1 MALGKPKKKIT
12 PDEVAV
18 LFLMFSHDIVM
29 NARQDL
35 ETRLVVQKRSELDKV
50 AEELM
55 FFCFFALDYW
65 ISNHISARKERRT
78 VREALSNHWRQM
90 LGCDDKG
97 QTMLRA
103 LQERLKDYGQT
114 VNEEQSDQAKFL
126 GLGIKLSE
134 FCGFPGNPYLLVLAP
149 DFFTAAMD
157 AVYKIEWHKV
167 VRNTELPKK

>member
-1 MALGKPKKKIT
+1 MALWKPKKKLT

-18 LFLMFSHDIVM
+18 LFLMFSHDLVM
-29 NARQDL
+29 DARQDL
-35 ETRLVVQKRSELDKV
+35 ETRLGVQKRSELDKV

-65 ISNHISARKERRT
+65 ISDHISARKERQT
-78 VREALSNHWRQM
+78 LREALSCHWRQM
-90 LGCDDKG
+90 LSCDDEG

-103 LQERLKDYGQT
+103 LQERLNEYGQT

-134 FCGFPGNPYLLVLAP
+134 FCGLPGNPYFLVLAA

-157 AVYKIEWHKV
+157 AVYRIE
-167 VRNTELPKK
+167 